1 MISFLREL
9 TRFIVAIIEMLLVFR
24 FVLKLLGANP
34 SSTFVSWIYDITRPL
49 LQPFLFAFPTS
60 TVAGGF
66 TLEFTTL
73 FAIFAYAFIGYVIEE
88 VLSLLENS
96 SHPNHK

>member
-1 MISFLREL
+1 MISLLREL
-9 TRFIVAIIEMLLVFR
+9 TRFIIALIEMLLVFR
-24 FVLKLLGANP
+24 FLLKLLGANQA
-34 SSTFVSWIYDITRPL
+34 SVVVRWVYDITQPL

-60 TVAGGF
+60 TVTGGF

-96 SHPNHK
+96 SRTKH